1 MSTRLTDHFG
11 SRTPEEVRPE
21 GLADTRNALAA
32 FLRVEPASVALTAGG
47 APAVGSAFMH
57 ALDLA
62 TNRCVLLPRPFYP
75 QYQSLT
81 RLLGCTVAWYRVTWD
96 CGLDIQDFLHAIKS
110 HRPALAVINTPHN
123 PTGTVV
129 SAGDLAAVINA
140 AAVVSCR
147 VIIDETFAGLEHSGP
162 AAVLPAPVP
171 GLVRVASLG
180 KKFPR
185 LSDDRVGYIVAAP
198 DELSDLA
205 VIHRGLSVG
214 ASMRSQRRANI
225 VLADGPRLLTQ
236 TCKEISEHILEAA
249 AAFENI
255 PSARFIPPAAGIF
268 ARLDIGDR
276 APQEFAESL
285 RQRAGFWCN
294 PAATHGDS
302 SERWIRLR
310 LAAPQHVL
318 AERWRCVREL
328 LKCSRR

>member
-21 GLADTRNALAA
+21 GLADTRDALAG

-47 APAVGSAFMH
+47 ATALASAFMH
-57 ALDLA
+57 ALDQTA
-62 TNRCVLLPRPFYP
+62 HRCVLLPRPFYP
-75 QYQSLT
+75 QYQALA
-81 RLLGCTVAWYRVTWD
+81 RLLGCTVAWYRVSWD
-96 CGLDIQDFLHAIKS
+96 RGLDVQDVLHEIES
-110 HRPALAVINTPHN
+110 RRPALAVINTPHN

-129 SAGDLAAVINA
+129 STSDLAAVINA
-140 AAVVSCR
+140 AASVSCR

-180 KKFPR
+180 KKFPM
-185 LSDDRVGYIVAAP
+185 LSDDRVGYIAAAP
-198 DELSDLA
+198 DELPDLA

-214 ASMRSQRRANI
+214 ASMRSQRRAHI
-225 VLADGPRLLTQ
+225 VLADGPRLLAQ
-236 TCKEISEHILEAA
+236 TCEEISEHILDAA
-249 AAFENI
+249 AAFEDI
-255 PSARFIPPAAGIF
+255 PSARFMPPGAGIF

-276 APQEFAESL
+276 EPREFAESL
-285 RQRAGFWCN
+285 RRRAGFWCN
-294 PAATHGDS
+294 PAATHGDW

-310 LAAPQHVL
+310 LGAPRQVL

-328 LKCSRR
+328 LVA